1 MSGMRAEQ
9 LMPLD
14 HDDEDDTPTA
24 PSAPG
29 LNGAGVSPTYRE
41 LWEQTV
47 AAARELQLGVERLER
62 ELTRARR
69 DPSAFILGA
78 LVGVL
83 LGAVVAFLL
92 CW

>member
-1 MSGMRAEQ
+1 MRAEQ

-14 HDDEDDTPTA
+14 HDDDDDEPTA

-41 LWEQTV
+41 LWEQT
-47 AAARELQLGVERLER
+47 AERANELQRKTKSLEL
-62 ELTRARR
+62 ELNRARR
-69 DPSAFILGA
+69 DPSAFVLGT